1 MFAFW
6 PLGREKMYMY
16 FDNISVEKKILN
28 KSIRSG
34 DLFNVTL
41 DWVTITLFTFNS
53 CVLSSNTTKTLPVV
67 STDKSCDFRFPGY

>member
-1 MFAFW
+1 
-6 PLGREKMYMY
+6 MY
-16 FDNISVEKKILN
+16 FDNISLEEKILN

-34 DLFNVTL
+34 DLYNVPF
-41 DWVTITLFTFNS
+41 DWVTITLFTFNP

>member
-1 MFAFW
+1 
-6 PLGREKMYMY
+6 MY
-16 FDNISVEKKILN
+16 FDNISLEEKILN

-34 DLFNVTL
+34 DLNN
-41 DWVTITLFTFNS
+41 ITFNP